1 MRLSR
6 WAAFAA
12 APAVLMTG
20 LHITPPA
27 PAAKTYAN
35 PTCLDTT
42 VPLYSPAMWTT
53 AQGTKPE
60 ANIGIANWGS
70 NTQNTG
76 QGGPGKSKSSGD
88 AAMINKARAS
98 GTRILGYI
106 ATNYATSDPGY
117 TVADIEI
124 QMTDWHSW
132 YGVTTFFLDEA
143 PTATTHESYYATLKS
158 WATAHIGSS
167 AKEWLNMGAYPAA
180 SSWMSDA
187 NTIMDWESNTD
198 PTTPPSWVK
207 NFPPSRFAMVLN
219 DVPGTAGDIAEA
231 VSDIEGA
238 HAQNGFVT
246 SDSTYQTL
254 PTWAYWT
261 MFGNDAAGTG
271 CS

>member
-6 WAAFAA
+6 WAALAA
-12 APAVLMTG
+12 APAVLMTS
-20 LHITPPA
+20 LHAAPPA
-27 PAAKTYAN
+27 QAGKTYPN

-60 ANIGIANWGS
+60 ANTGIANWGS
-70 NTQNTG
+70 NTQNSG
-76 QGGPGKSKSSGD
+76 AGGPGRSRNSAD
-88 AAMINKARAS
+88 AAMINKARAD

-106 ATNYATSDPGY
+106 ATNYGTGDLGY
-117 TVADIEI
+117 TVHDIEI

-132 YGVTTFFLDEA
+132 YGVTTFFLDET
-143 PTATTHESYYATLKS
+143 PTATSFESYYATLKS
-158 WATAHIGSS
+158 WAAAHIGSS

-187 NTIMDWESNTD
+187 SVIMDWENASK
-198 PTTPPSWVK
+198 PATPPSWVK
-207 NFPPSRFAMVLN
+207 NYRPGRFAMIMN
-219 DVPGTAGDIAEA
+219 A
-231 VSDIEGA
+231 VSSGGIAAAVSAIEGA

-246 SDSTYQTL
+246 SDASYQTL

-261 MFGNDAAGTG
+261 MFANSAAGAG